1 MKSWPVWQQAN
12 KNPCPDEAETS
23 GCGRVLP
30 WCGGRDQTT
39 DNQEWETG
47 SEGCGGTR

>member
-12 KNPCPDEAETS
+12 ENPCPDEAETQACCRGVVAS
-23 GCGRVLP
+23 
-30 WCGGRDQTT
+30 DQTT

-47 SEGCGGTR
+47 SEGCGGTK